1 MNRIDF
7 DSVYKNLLDLE
18 GLLLLIKEREGD
30 APDELLSHFKERLMT
45 LCCSFEVEGGLT
57 VDCENPGE
65 NVESSV
71 VDSEAKV
78 PSGDGEVDI
87 CHAFDGSESDVA
99 CEHVA
104 CEEYDGDIDASAGE
118 TRHEQNDSESM
129 SGLDCERIALNAEFE
144 EEEEADELGR
154 EVVDADSPIAPDVV
168 RVGDVIPHQGQSD
181 LRRSFTLNDRF
192 RFRRE
197 LFGNN
202 DNEFADALNLVSAM
216 NSLSEAEEYFY
227 DDLGWDA
234 SNEEVKEFI
243 SIISRHF
250 NGKR

>member
-1 MNRIDF
+1 MNRIDV
-7 DSVYKNLLDLE
+7 DSVYKNLLELE
-18 GLLLLIKEREGD
+18 GLLLLIRERGD
-30 APDELLSHFKERLMT
+30 EAPDELLPYFKERLLT
-45 LCCSFEVEGGLT
+45 LCDSLGGKFALNFGNQRKN
-57 VDCENPGE
+57 D
-65 NVESSV
+65 ESPV
-71 VDSEAKV
+71 VDSEANA
-78 PSGDGEVDI
+78 SRRDDEVDI
-87 CHAFDGSESDVA
+87 CPAVDGSVA
-99 CEHVA
+99 
-104 CEEYDGDIDASAGE
+104 DIDCEPAACGGCDGSVDASVEE
-118 TRHEQNDSESM
+118 TTQHGQNNVESTSEP
-129 SGLDCERIALNAEFE
+129 DCERIASNAEFE
-144 EEEEADELGR
+144 EEEDADEVDR
-154 EVVDADSPIAPDVV
+154 EENVAESSVASDVV
-168 RVGDVIPHQGQSD
+168 RVGDMIPRQGQHD

>member
-18 GLLLLIKEREGD
+18 GLLLLIKERGDD
-30 APDELLSHFKERLMT
+30 APDELLSHFKERLMA
-45 LCCSFEVEGGLT
+45 LCGSLESGLMG
-57 VDCENPGE
+57 DCETRGE
-65 NVESSV
+65 DVESSV
-71 VDSEAKV
+71 VDSEANV
-78 PSGDGEVDI
+78 PSEDGEVDI
-87 CHAFDGSESDVA
+87 SPSVDDLESDVS
-99 CEHVA
+99 CEHDA
-104 CEEYDGDIDASAGE
+104 REEYNGEIDALAGE
-118 TRHEQNDSESM
+118 TQHEQNDRESM
-129 SGLDCERIALNAEFE
+129 SGPDCERIASNAEFE
-144 EEEEADELGR
+144 EEEEADELGG
-154 EVVDADSPIAPDVV
+154 ETVDADSPIAFDVV
-168 RVGDVIPHQGQSD
+168 RVGDVIPHHGQCD
-181 LRRSFTLNDRF
+181 LRRSFTLNDCF

>member
-18 GLLLLIKEREGD
+18 GLLLLIKERGDD
-30 APDELLSHFKERLMT
+30 APDELLSHFKERLMV
-45 LCCSFEVEGGLT
+45 LCGSLESGLM
-57 VDCENPGE
+57 VDCETRGE

-71 VDSEAKV
+71 VDSEANV
-78 PSGDGEVDI
+78 PSEDGEVDI
-87 CHAFDGSESDVA
+87 SPSVDDSESDVA
-99 CEHVA
+99 CEHDA
-104 CEEYDGDIDASAGE
+104 CEEYNGEIDALAVE
-118 TRHEQNDSESM
+118 TQHEQNDSESM
-129 SGLDCERIALNAEFE
+129 SGQDCERIASNAEFE
-144 EEEEADELGR
+144 EEEDADELGR
-154 EVVDADSPIAPDVV
+154 ETVDADSPIAFDVV
-168 RVGDVIPHQGQSD
+168 RVGDVIPHQGQCD

>member
-18 GLLLLIKEREGD
+18 GLLLLIRERGDD
-30 APDELLSHFKERLMT
+30 APDELLSHFKNRLLS
-45 LCCSFEVEGGLT
+45 LCGSLEGELT
-57 VDCENPGE
+57 DDFKSRRENEG
-65 NVESSV
+65 SSV
-71 VDSEAKV
+71 ADYDANVS
-78 PSGDGEVDI
+78 SGEGEVDI
-87 CHAFDGSESDVA
+87 CPAVDDSDTDVD
-99 CEHVA
+99 CEHDV
-104 CEEYDGDIDASAGE
+104 CEEYNSDIDSSAGE
-118 TRHEQNDSESM
+118 TLHEQNDGEPISEQ
-129 SGLDCERIALNAEFE
+129 DCECVASDAEFE
-144 EEEEADELGR
+144 EEEDADELGR
-154 EVVDADSPIAPDVV
+154 DVEDAESPVVSDVV
-168 RVGDVIPHQGQSD
+168 RVGDVVPHLGQCD
-181 LRRSFTLNDRF
+181 LRRAFTLNDRF

-202 DNEFADALNLVSAM
+202 DNELADALNLVSAM

-234 SNEEVKEFI
+234 SNEEVKEFL

>member
-18 GLLLLIKEREGD
+18 GLLLLIRERGDD
-30 APDELLSHFKERLMT
+30 APDELLSHFKERLLS
-45 LCCSFEVEGGLT
+45 LCGSLEGGLT
-57 VDCENPGE
+57 VDSKNRRENK
-65 NVESSV
+65 ESSV
-71 VDSEAKV
+71 VHFELNES
-78 PSGDGEVDI
+78 SSDGEVDI
-87 CHAFDGSESDVA
+87 CPAVDDSDADFV
-99 CEHVA
+99 CGEHDA
-104 CEEYDGDIDASAGE
+104 CEECDSEIDVPAGE
-118 TRHEQNDSESM
+118 IPQEEDGRESVSEQ
-129 SGLDCERIALNAEFE
+129 DCDRVASNVEFE
-144 EEEEADELGR
+144 EEEEADELGLDS
-154 EVVDADSPIAPDVV
+154 EDAESLLASDVV

-202 DNEFADALNLVSAM
+202 DNELADALNLVSAM

-234 SNEEVKEFI
+234 SNEEVKEFL
-243 SIISRHF
+243 SIISRYF
-250 NGKR
+250 NCKR